1 MSIKFT
7 NNASGILASSITNTA
22 TSLTLATGQGSFFP
36 ALSAGE
42 FFYATLVDSANNLEI
57 IKVTARTGDGL
68 TIVRGQD
75 STLARA
81 YSAGDKLELRAVA
94 AVFSEFVQLLAA
106 QTISG
111 AKTFAAPITLASPA
125 ILNNEVNLQAKDSG
139 GTTRS
144 LLRLNNGNNVLF
156 LNAGNGLILFR
167 NQADSATLVSIDGS
181 GNVVATGDVTSS
193 SDERLKQNI
202 ETLTNAL
209 ATVKA
214 LRGVSFVK
222 GGKPSLG
229 LIAQE
234 VQRIVPCLVHE
245 DSDGYLSVAYANM
258 VGLLI
263 EAVKQL
269 SDRVETLEKE

>member
-36 ALSAGE
+36 SLSAGE

-81 YSAGDKLELRAVA
+81 YAAGDKLELRAVA
-94 AVFSEFVQLLAA
+94 AVFSEFVQLLAT

-111 AKTFAAPITLASPA
+111 VKTFAAPV

-167 NQADSATLVSIDGS
+167 NQADSATLVSIDGN

-214 LRGVSFVK
+214 LRGVSFIK

-234 VQRIVPCLVHE
+234 VQKIVPFLVHE
-245 DSDGYLSVAYANM
+245 DSDGYLSVAYANL

-263 EAVKQL
+263 EAVKEL
-269 SDRVETLEKE
+269 SDRVEKIEKE